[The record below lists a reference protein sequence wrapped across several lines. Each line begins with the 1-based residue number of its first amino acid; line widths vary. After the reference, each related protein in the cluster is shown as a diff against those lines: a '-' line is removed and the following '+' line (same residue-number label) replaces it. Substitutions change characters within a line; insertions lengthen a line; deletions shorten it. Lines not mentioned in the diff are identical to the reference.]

1 MSKSRPVP
9 IALRIPAAVCRICPL
24 CIVRRRRPDSVLAK
38 LYAKIA
44 GSYPFCIAY
53 GKVMQIAAQGKSTQ
67 DQPAEADDGAG
78 LA

>member
-9 IALRIPAAVCRICPL
+9 IVLQIPAAVCRIWPL
-24 CIVRRRRPDSVLAK
+24 CIARRRRLDSVFAK

-44 GSYPFCIAY
+44 RFRQFCIAY
-53 GKVMQIAAQGKSTQ
+53 RKVMQIAAQGESAQ
-67 DQPAEADDGAG
+67 DQPADPDDGAG